1 MNGTYDAIVIG
12 GGPAGSA
19 AATFLASRQWRT
31 MILDKGILEGI
42 LGGSCRVVGFPGF
55 PDFISGTEV
64 VNRMRRQA
72 ENMGASIKTAAIT
85 GVDFEGKNRRIIAE
99 NETFEAKTFILATG
113 ASDRTGYS
121 AGEKEFRGRGVS
133 HSAEIDGPAIMDQ
146 TIAAIGKTKYAA
158 EEVLFLAQFAKKI
171 HFIIPSNR
179 LDIDNRLLSRLQNN
193 DRIEL
198 LFSTSPKSINGQER
212 VNSVTVFTG
221 GQEKEIYVATVFAY
235 LYEYQPSVAY
245 LKDAVQVS
253 PSGQVMVDE
262 KLQTSAPGVF
272 ACGDIICG
280 HPQIPAIS
288 AAQGLLAG
296 IAVDTYLASGGEP
309 EKKEES
315 R

>member
-1 MNGTYDAIVIG
+1 VNEIYDAVIIG

-19 AATFLASRQWRT
+19 AAAFLAGRQRKT
-31 MILDKGILEGI
+31 IILDKGILEGY
-42 LGGSCRVVGFPGF
+42 LGGSSRIVGFPGF
-55 PDFISGTEV
+55 PDFISGTEI

-72 ENMGASIKTAAIT
+72 ENMGASIKTAVIT
-85 GVDFEGKNRRIIAE
+85 GVDFEGKNRKVISE
-99 NETFEAKTFILATG
+99 NETLESRTVFLATG
-113 ASDRTGYS
+113 ACGRTGYS

-133 HSAEIDGPAIMDQ
+133 HSAELEGPAIKGQ

-158 EEVLFLAQFAKKI
+158 EEVLFLSKYARKI

-179 LDIDNRLLSRLQNN
+179 LDIDSRLLSKLQNSN
-193 DRIEL
+193 NIEL

-221 GQEKEIYVATVFAY
+221 GQEKEIPVASVFAY
-235 LYEYQPSVAY
+235 LYEYQPNTAY

-253 PSGQVMVDE
+253 SSGEVMVDE
-262 KLQTSAPGVF
+262 NLQTSVPGVF

-280 HPQIPAIS
+280 RPQFPAVS

-296 IAVDTYLASGGEP
+296 INANKYLE
-309 EKKEES
+309 KEEACS
-315 R
+315 GH